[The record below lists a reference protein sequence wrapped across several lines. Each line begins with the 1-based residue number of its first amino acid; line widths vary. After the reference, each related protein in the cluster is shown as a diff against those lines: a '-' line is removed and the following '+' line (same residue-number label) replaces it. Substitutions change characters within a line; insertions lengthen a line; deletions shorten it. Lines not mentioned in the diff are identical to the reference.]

1 MNIRFEPYGKQP
13 SAFGARFEMVRAFL
27 LDINRETIINSN
39 FLWPRWEW
47 AKSIMLLFRGSADE
61 NGLWFD
67 GDRMVALAANE
78 DSQGSAFFILR
89 PGYEFLK
96 PEMLRYASEAFQKE
110 GKTRLLI
117 CDADVALQELA
128 AHAGYCAS
136 QKSEKTSVIDLT
148 ARNLAYSLPEGFHVR
163 SLADGYDV
171 RKLDRCTYRGFG
183 NGDEPPQ
190 TEENVDY
197 QGPNF
202 DTALHTVVEA
212 PNGDYA
218 AYAGTWYDRSTDY
231 AYVEP
236 VCTDPLYRK
245 MGCARAALYAG
256 LRRCAERGAKRAYVI
271 SQQQFYYKIGFAPRD
286 TYTWWEK
293 P

>member
-1 MNIRFEPYGKQP
+1 MNIRFKPYGKQP
-13 SAFGARFEMVRAFL
+13 SPFGTRFEMVRAFL
-27 LDINRETIINSN
+27 LDMNRESIANSN

-47 AKSIMLLFRGSADE
+47 AKSIMLLFGGSAEE

-96 PEMLRYASEAFQKE
+96 REMLRYASGAFQKE

-117 CDADVALQELA
+117 CDADAALQELA
-128 AHAGYCAS
+128 AQEGYCAS
-136 QKSEKTSVIDLT
+136 QKNEKTSVIELVTRDLE
-148 ARNLAYSLPEGFHVR
+148 YSLPNGFHVR
-163 SLADGYDV
+163 SLADGYDSK
-171 RKLDRCTYRGFG
+171 RLERCTYRGFG

-190 TEENVDY
+190 TGDTADY

-202 DTALHTVVEA
+202 DTALHMVVEA

-236 VCTDPLYRK
+236 V
-245 MGCARAALYAG
+245 
-256 LRRCAERGAKRAYVI
+256 
-271 SQQQFYYKIGFAPRD
+271 
-286 TYTWWEK
+286 
-293 P
+293 